1 MTDLST
7 AHLDAACRYLSQRDK
22 GMARI
27 ITDVGECML
36 EVRSNRSVF
45 EYLCRSIIYQQLSG
59 KAAGTIHGRM
69 LDLFERRRASAGAL
83 LEIPMEQLRAAGLS
97 RSKSLALYDL
107 SERQAAGTLPARQ
120 QLNRM
125 TDQEIV
131 DCLSQVRGVGEWTAQ
146 MLLIFYLGRPD
157 VLPIRDLGVQKGYQR
172 MRRLREL
179 PEPSRLARAG
189 LRWRPYR
196 SVATWYLWRC
206 LEIELPTS

>member
-7 AHLDAACRYLSQRDK
+7 SNLDEACRYLSQRDK
-22 GMARI
+22 GLARI
-27 ITDVGECML
+27 IIDVGACTL
-36 EVRSNRSVF
+36 EIRSNRSVF
-45 EYLCRSIIYQQLSG
+45 EYLCRSIVYQQLSG

-69 LDLFERRRASAGAL
+69 LDLFARRRASADAL
-83 LEIPMEQLRAAGLS
+83 LNMPMERLRAAGLS

-107 SERQAAGTLPARQ
+107 SEKQVSGLLPTRR

-125 TDQEIV
+125 TDQEII
-131 DCLSQVRGVGEWTAQ
+131 DALSQVRGIGEWTVQ

-157 VLPIRDLGVQKGYQR
+157 VLPSRDLGVQKGYQK
-172 MRRLREL
+172 MRRSREL

>member
-1 MTDLST
+1 MADLST
-7 AHLDAACRYLSQRDK
+7 ADLDAARRYLSQRDK

-27 ITDVGECML
+27 IAEVGDCTL

-69 LDLFERRRASAGAL
+69 LDLFERRRASAAAL
-83 LEIPMEQLRAAGLS
+83 LKMPMEQLRSAGLS
-97 RSKSLALYDL
+97 RSKALALYDL
-107 SERQAAGTLPARQ
+107 SERQAAGTLPARH

-131 DCLSQVRGVGEWTAQ
+131 DCLSQVRGVGEWTVQ

-157 VLPIRDLGVQKGYQR
+157 VLPSRDLGVQKGYQR

-206 LEIELPTS
+206 LDIELPTS

>member
-7 AHLDAACRYLSQRDK
+7 ISLYDACRYLSERDK
-22 GMARI
+22 GLARI
-27 ITDVGECML
+27 ITDVGACTL
-36 EVRSNRSVF
+36 EIRNNRSVF
-45 EYLCRSIIYQQLSG
+45 EYLCRSIVYQQLSG

-69 LDLFERRRASAGAL
+69 LDLFAHRRPSAKAL
-83 LEIPMEQLRAAGLS
+83 LDMPIERLRAAGLS
-97 RSKSLALYDL
+97 RPKSLALYDL
-107 SERQAAGTLPARQ
+107 SERQASGLLPARRRLSQ
-120 QLNRM
+120 M
-125 TDQEIV
+125 TDQQIV
-131 DCLSQVRGVGEWTAQ
+131 DTLSQVRGIGEWTVQ

-157 VLPIRDLGVQKGYQR
+157 VLPCRDLGVQKGYQK

-206 LEIELPTS
+206 LDIELPTS

>member
-7 AHLDAACRYLSQRDK
+7 ADLDAVARYLSQRDK

-27 ITDVGECML
+27 IADVGDCTL

-69 LDLFERRRASAGAL
+69 LDLFQRRRASAGAL
-83 LEIPMEQLRAAGLS
+83 LKMPIAQLRSAGLS
-97 RSKSLALYDL
+97 RSKALALYDL
-107 SERQAAGTLPARQ
+107 SERQAAGTLPARR

-131 DCLSQVRGVGEWTAQ
+131 DCLCQVRGVGEWTVQ
-146 MLLIFYLGRPD
+146 MLLIFYLGRSD
-157 VLPIRDLGVQKGYQR
+157 VLPSRDLGVQKGYQK
-172 MRRLREL
+172 MRRSREL
-179 PEPSRLARAG
+179 PEPSLLTRAG

-196 SVATWYLWRC
+196 SIATWYLWRC
-206 LEIELPTS
+206 LDIELPTS

>member
-7 AHLDAACRYLSQRDK
+7 ADLDAAARYLSQRDK

-27 ITDVGECML
+27 IAEVGDCTL

-83 LEIPMEQLRAAGLS
+83 LKMPIEQLRSAGLS
-97 RSKSLALYDL
+97 RSKALALYDL
-107 SERQAAGTLPARQ
+107 SERQAAGTLPARH

-131 DCLSQVRGVGEWTAQ
+131 DCLSQVRGVGEWTVQ

-157 VLPIRDLGVQKGYQR
+157 VLPSRDLGVQKGYQR
-172 MRRLREL
+172 MRRLRER
-179 PEPSRLARAG
+179 PEPSRLVRAG

-206 LEIELPTS
+206 LDIELPTS

>member
-1 MTDLST
+1 MADLST
-7 AHLDAACRYLSQRDK
+7 ADLDAARRYLSQRDK

-27 ITDVGECML
+27 IAEVGDCTL

-83 LEIPMEQLRAAGLS
+83 LKMPMEQLRSAGLS
-97 RSKSLALYDL
+97 RSKALALYDL
-107 SERQAAGTLPARQ
+107 SERQAAGTLPARR

-131 DCLSQVRGVGEWTAQ
+131 DCLSQVRGVGEWTVQ

-157 VLPIRDLGVQKGYQR
+157 VLPSRDLGVQKGYQR

-206 LEIELPTS
+206 LDIELPTS